1 MDILSNMLVS
11 RRGRFLGGQ
20 NCSAWRAKN
29 SGGRVY
35 RPSSGTTTRT
45 RTRTRTRTGLKYL
58 RSRRDNAHAPARISP
73 LLHLRFLD
81 TLSSRTDTRPQKCAA
96 VRVFRLPFKANIPPS
111 RASSKGPT

>member
-1 MDILSNMLVS
+1 MDILSNLLVS

-58 RSRRDNAHAPARISP
+58 RSRRDNAHAGADLSP
-73 LLHLRFLD
+73 
-81 TLSSRTDTRPQKCAA
+81 P
-96 VRVFRLPFKANIPPS
+96 PPS
-111 RASSKGPT
+111 IPRYLVEPYRHAAAKMRGRACLPVTV